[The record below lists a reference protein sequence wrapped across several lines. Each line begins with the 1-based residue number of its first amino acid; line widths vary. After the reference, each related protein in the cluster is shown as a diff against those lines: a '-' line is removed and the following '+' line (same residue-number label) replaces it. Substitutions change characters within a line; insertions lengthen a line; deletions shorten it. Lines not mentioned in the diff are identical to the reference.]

1 MNSIGQMIK
10 SKLSSKSGFSELELD
25 NNIGVNNLIELIVNE
40 LKPTYV
46 LGDGPEWETKL
57 LVSRRKRYNARWFKE
72 NYKKPV

>member
-25 NNIGVNNLIELIVNE
+25 NNIGINNLIELIVNE

-46 LGDGPEWETKL
+46 LGDGPGWETKL
-57 LVSRRKRYNARWFKE
+57 LVSRRKRYNAR
-72 NYKKPV
+72 

>member
-25 NNIGVNNLIELIVNE
+25 NNIGINNLIELIVNE

-46 LGDGPEWETKL
+46 LGDGPKWETKL
-57 LVSRRKRYNARWFKE
+57 LVSRRKRYNAR
-72 NYKKPV
+72 